1 MREATTLSA
10 VLANWH
16 LYNLPGTTLYIISHN
31 HPILTVLA
39 IPNADTG
46 DLRQLFKDDIDT
58 TGVAGVD
65 YFINKKSKLQQD
77 LYQYH

>member
-1 MREATTLSA
+1 MRKATVLSA
-10 VLANWH
+10 IVANWH
-16 LYNLPGTTLYIISHN
+16 LCDSPEMTSYIISHN
-31 HPILTVLA
+31 HPISTVLA

-65 YFINKKSKLQQD
+65 YFIDKKSKLQQD
-77 LYQYH
+77 LYRYH